1 MKKSKTNPLELI
13 DISLFGDVIVEVRQI
28 FCSNIKSITCVVK
41 EAFFGEI
48 EKTPSFFDEYEES
61 MKSSDEEED

>member
-1 MKKSKTNPLELI
+1 MKKMKANPLELI

-41 EAFFGEI
+41 EALFWEI
-48 EKTPSFFDEYEES
+48 EKPQSFFDEEES
-61 MKSSDEEED
+61 FSSDEEED